1 MQGIFQKL
9 LVSVLLAVAATCSA
23 NEGILTFSNGG
34 LVGYVDGTAGWSF
47 EPLTDISVTS
57 LGCFDYV
64 LTSNNQLPLSVG
76 LWDQSGTLLTSA
88 TVTTADPL
96 FDQSRYQSITPVTL
110 IAGQSYYL
118 GAYSSAG
125 SIVFDAETS
134 SLGGFAITSPQIQLG
149 MAALSTNGFSF
160 PNTLQGDP
168 GSALLAPNFQF
179 SSVPEPSFAALAI
192 LGLATICRWKQAA
205 KRQT

>member
-1 MQGIFQKL
+1 MQGTFQKL
-9 LVSVLLAVAATCSA
+9 LVLALLTVAARASA
-23 NEGILTFSNGG
+23 NEGILTFSSGG
-34 LVGYVDGTAGWSF
+34 VVGYVDGTAGWSF
-47 EPLTDISVTS
+47 EPLTAISVTS

-76 LWDQSGTLLTSA
+76 LWNQSGTLLTST
-88 TVTTADPL
+88 TVTTSDPL

-110 IAGQSYYL
+110 TAGQTYYL

-134 SLGGFAITSPQIQLG
+134 SLGGFATTSPQIQLG

-179 SSVPEPSFAALAI
+179 SSVPEPSFVALAI
-192 LGLATICRWKQAA
+192 LGLGSYL
-205 KRQT
+205 KRKKVGK

>member
-1 MQGIFQKL
+1 M
-9 LVSVLLAVAATCSA
+9 VSVLLGVAATCSA
-23 NEGILTFSNGG
+23 YEGILTYSSAG

-76 LWDQSGTLLTSA
+76 LWNQSGTLLTST
-88 TVTTADPL
+88 TVTSSDPL
-96 FDQSRYQSITPVTL
+96 FNQSRYQSITPVTL
-110 IAGQSYYL
+110 MAGQTYYL

-134 SLGGFAITSPQIQLG
+134 SLGGFATTSPQIQLG

-179 SSVPEPSFAALAI
+179 SSVPEPSMAALGI
-192 LGLATICRWKQAA
+192 LGLGGFL
-205 KRQT
+205 KRKKVAR